1 MNYIRILKNKVFRL
15 LFASIILT
23 NLANSISSIS
33 LIWIAYNKF
42 NSPLVIAIVLGALQF
57 PNIILG
63 PFLGG
68 LLDKFNKIKLMIFA
82 NVINSSVFLFLIF
95 NPLTSRIDLSVFI
108 LLLVLSGSMKPLL
121 VGGDSMVIQDI
132 FESNGERMS
141 ANALVIMS
149 FDTTYIFGSLLSGLI
164 LALGYGF
171 KVYALVTIFY
181 MVIAIILFRI
191 NTIFT
196 PKHINH
202 EKNKDVSYISNTKSA
217 FKTIFKNKQLIAV
230 LSMDFFW
237 NMLLWAGLTVLL
249 PVLVKTVLNS
259 GSEKYGLL
267 ESMTSIGIIIG
278 SFFVGKIKLKE
289 NWLIKGV
296 VITIGIHGLLFSV
309 IGLIKNIWLICILLI
324 LIGFIVS
331 PALIYKTTF
340 YQKAFDEKSKGAL
353 FTIAGSMTSSSYP
366 LGIMVTSL
374 LATFKNG
381 IAIPYVFLFYG
392 LIIVILSIIVYRNV
406 LLKSQ

>member
-1 MNYIRILKNKVFRL
+1 MNYIRILKKKVFRL
-15 LFASIILT
+15 LFTSIILT

-33 LIWIAYNKF
+33 LIWIAYSKF

-95 NPLTSRIDLSVFI
+95 NPLASSIDLSLFI

-121 VGGDSMVIQDI
+121 VGGDSMVIQDT
-132 FESNGERMS
+132 FESSGERMI

-164 LALGYGF
+164 LALGHGV
-171 KVYALVTIFY
+171 KVYSLVAIIYLF
-181 MVIAIILFRI
+181 IAIILVRI
-191 NTIFT
+191 NSVFT
-196 PKHINH
+196 PKHTNYD
-202 EKNKDVSYISNTKSA
+202 KSKDISYVNNTKAA
-217 FKTIFKNKQLIAV
+217 FKTIFKNKQLVAV
-230 LSMDFFW
+230 LAMDFFW

-249 PVLVKTVLNS
+249 PVLVKTVFNS

-278 SFFVGKIKLKE
+278 SFFVGKIKLRE
-289 NWLIKGV
+289 DWLIKGV
-296 VITIGIHGLLFSV
+296 VITIGIHGLLFSI
-309 IGLIKNIWLICILLI
+309 IGLIKNVWLICLLLI

-340 YQKAFDEKSKGAL
+340 YQKSFDEKSKGAL

-366 LGIMVTSL
+366 LGIMITSL
-374 LATFKNG
+374 LVTFRNG
-381 IAIPYVFLFYG
+381 TAIPYVFLFYG
-392 LIIVILSIIVYRNV
+392 LIIFMLSVAVYRNV
-406 LLKSQ
+406 LIKK

>member
-15 LFASIILT
+15 LFTSIILT

-63 PFLGG
+63 PLLGG

-95 NPLTSRIDLSVFI
+95 NPLASRIDLSVFT

-191 NTIFT
+191 NIIFT

-202 EKNKDVSYISNTKSA
+202 EKNKNVSYISNTKSA
-217 FKTIFKNKQLIAV
+217 FKTIFKNKQLISV

-340 YQKAFDEKSKGAL
+340 YQKAFDEESKGAL

-406 LLKSQ
+406 LLKNQ

>member
-42 NSPLVIAIVLGALQF
+42 NSPLVIAIVLGSLQF

-63 PFLGG
+63 PLLGG

-132 FESNGERMS
+132 FESNSERMS

-191 NTIFT
+191 NIIFT

-202 EKNKDVSYISNTKSA
+202 EKNKNVSYISNTKSA

>member
-1 MNYIRILKNKVFRL
+1 MNYIRILKNKVFRQ
-15 LFASIILT
+15 LFTSIILT

-42 NSPLVIAIVLGALQF
+42 NSPVVIAIVLGALQL

-68 LLDKFNKIKLMIFA
+68 LLDKFNKIKLMTFA
-82 NVINSSVFLFLIF
+82 NIVNASVFLFLIF
-95 NPLTSRIDLSVFI
+95 NPLASRIDISVFI

-121 VGGDSMVIQDI
+121 VGGDYMVIQDI
-132 FESNGERMS
+132 FESNGERMI
-141 ANALVIMS
+141 ANALVIIS

-164 LALGYGF
+164 LALGYGV
-171 KVYALVTIFY
+171 KVYALVAILYIF
-181 MVIAIILFRI
+181 IAVILFRI
-191 NTIFT
+191 NVIFT
-196 PKHINH
+196 PKHISYD
-202 EKNKDVSYISNTKSA
+202 KNKDVSYVNNTKSA

-259 GSEKYGLL
+259 GSEQYGLL

-289 NWLIKGV
+289 DWLIKGV
-296 VITIGIHGLLFSV
+296 VITIGIHGLLFSF

-340 YQKAFDEKSKGAL
+340 YQKAFDEESKGAL

-366 LGIMVTSL
+366 LGIMVTSIL
-374 LATFKNG
+374 TTFRNG

-406 LLKSQ
+406 LLKSK